1 MTKEGSLPPVSDE
14 EAGSIPSRPRVVS
27 WFLRPKTPPLWLGI
41 VVAASLITLETMF
54 VYGLERSTHES
65 AYGAVFLLGVLVISA
80 GWGFGLALTT
90 TAVSAAVYTYF
101 HMGPDGFNPAATQD
115 WTAIVIFVPIALLAN
130 LLVGQARLRA
140 AEADHRRR
148 EAVSSR
154 EELRLLAE
162 QQAALRRVATL
173 VAEARSPSEVFSAVA
188 DELARLLGLPHSAL
202 VAFEPDGSSVLIA
215 YYDDPP
221 TTKRLGEHY
230 RLGHGG
236 VAEEV
241 YRTGR
246 AGRMDREDVT
256 GLAHLRAEEMGL
268 GSVVGLPIVV
278 HGRIWGAALVGSST
292 NEPLPP
298 DAEVRVEDF
307 TDLVATAISNAQA
320 RSELAASR
328 ARIVTATDVARRR
341 LERDLHD
348 GAQQRLVSLGLEVRA
363 AETALRSESSPVA
376 DQLSE
381 IVSGLTSVSEELRE
395 ISRGIHP
402 AILSKGGLGPALK
415 AVARRSA
422 VPVDLDI
429 AVDRRLPESVEVA
442 AYFVVAES
450 LTNVAKHAQAS
461 AVKVSAASD
470 DANLRLAIHDDGI
483 GGADPATGSGLIGL
497 IDRVEALGGHIV
509 LSSPAGDG
517 TSLDV
522 TIPFDAPVHG

>member
-1 MTKEGSLPPVSDE
+1 MTTEKSVSTASDA
-14 EAGSIPSRPRVVS
+14 EAGSIPPRPRVVS

-41 VVAASLITLETMF
+41 VVAAGLIALETVF
-54 VYGLERSTHES
+54 VYWVDQSAHEN

-80 GWGFGLALTT
+80 GWGFGLALSTT
-90 TAVSAAVYTYF
+90 VVSAAVYTYF
-101 HMGPDGFNPAATQD
+101 HMGPDGFNPATPED

-148 EAVSSR
+148 EAVTSR
-154 EELRLLAE
+154 EELRVLAE
-162 QQAALRRVATL
+162 QQAALRQIATL
-173 VAEARSPSEVFSAVA
+173 VAEARSPSEVFAAVA
-188 DELARLLGLPHSAL
+188 DELARRLGLPHAAL
-202 VAFEPDGSSVLIA
+202 VAFEPDGSSVLVA
-215 YYDDPP
+215 YFDDPP
-221 TTKRLGEHY
+221 TTKRLGERY
-230 RLGHGG
+230 ALGHGG

-246 AGRMDREDVT
+246 AARMDRQDVS
-256 GLAHLRAEEMGL
+256 GLAHVRAAEMSL
-268 GSVVGLPIVV
+268 GSVVGVPIVV
-278 HGRIWGAALVGSST
+278 HGRIWGAALVGSAT
-292 NEPLPP
+292 NEPLPA

-307 TDLVATAISNAQA
+307 TDLVATAIANAQA

-328 ARIVTATDVARRR
+328 ARIVTAADVARRR
-341 LERDLHD
+341 FERDLHD
-348 GAQQRLVSLGLEVRA
+348 GAQQRLVSLGLEVRT
-363 AETALRSESSPVA
+363 AEAALRSESSPVA

-381 IVSGLTSVSEELRE
+381 IVAGLTAVSDELRE

-442 AYFVVAES
+442 AYFLVAES

-461 AVKVSAASD
+461 TVKVSADTD
-470 DANLRLAIHDDGI
+470 DTTLRLAIHDDGV
-483 GGADPATGSGLIGL
+483 GGADPTNGSGLIGL
-497 IDRVEALGGHIV
+497 IDRVEALGGQIV
-509 LSSPAGDG
+509 LSSRAGEG

-522 TIPFDAPVHG
+522 AIPFEAPAHN

>member
-41 VVAASLITLETMF
+41 VVAASLIALETMF

-101 HMGPDGFNPAATQD
+101 HMGPDGFNPAATED

-173 VAEARSPSEVFSAVA
+173 VAEARSPSELFSAVA

-230 RLGHGG
+230 PLDHGG

-246 AGRMDREDVT
+246 AGRMDREEVT
-256 GLAHLRAEEMGL
+256 GLVHLRAEEMGL
-268 GSVVGLPIVV
+268 GFVVGVPIVV

-292 NEPLPP
+292 NEPLPL
-298 DAEVRVEDF
+298 DADF
-307 TDLVATAISNAQA
+307 TDLVATASSDRACALEI
-320 RSELAASR
+320 AASR

-381 IVSGLTSVSEELRE
+381 IVAGLTSVSEELRE

-461 AVKVSAASD
+461 AVKVSAATGD
-470 DANLRLAIHDDGI
+470 TNLRLAIHDDGI